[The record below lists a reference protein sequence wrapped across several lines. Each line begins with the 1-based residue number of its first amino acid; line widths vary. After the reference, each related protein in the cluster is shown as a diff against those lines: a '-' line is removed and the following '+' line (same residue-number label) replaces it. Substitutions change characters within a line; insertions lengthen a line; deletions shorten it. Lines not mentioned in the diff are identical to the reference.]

1 MQEPQL
7 QSQTV
12 YSYDHFILLTTII
25 VFPVLLAADLPNGG
39 GHKLISLVPFM
50 KPSPPYPIHKPWGID
65 NGVVTDGLR
74 DSTLSL
80 VTFQTQWVL
89 VKAVKVN

>member
-25 VFPVLLAADLPNGG
+25 VFPVLLATVRPAQWGWPQTDLIGPI
-39 GHKLISLVPFM
+39 HEAVPSL
-50 KPSPPYPIHKPWGID
+50 HKPWGID

-74 DSTLSL
+74 DSTLFL

-89 VKAVKVN
+89 VKSVKVN